1 MGQQGFTLIEQI
13 VTVAIMAMVL
23 VAGLAALS
31 TGALGL
37 NITQSRNQAMTLA
50 QEQQECIKALP
61 FDPLKNYSDDCTFV
75 PPSGYQVTTEVI
87 STGDLPARFVGSD
100 KIQIIKVKVLRGG
113 TNILEIDDLKVNRP

>member
-1 MGQQGFTLIEQI
+1 
-13 VTVAIMAMVL
+13 
-23 VAGLAALS
+23 
-31 TGALGL
+31 
-37 NITQSRNQAMTLA
+37 MTLA
-50 QEQQECIKALP
+50 QEQQEWIKALP